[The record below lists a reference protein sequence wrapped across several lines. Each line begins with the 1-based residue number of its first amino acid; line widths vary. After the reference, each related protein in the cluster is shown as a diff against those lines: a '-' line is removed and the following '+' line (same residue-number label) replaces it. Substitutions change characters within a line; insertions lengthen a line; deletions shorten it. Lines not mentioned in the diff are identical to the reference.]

1 MKIFCCCCFANKSK
15 TTHGKNKN
23 KNTDLFINYMDFVV
37 VRTKINKNKIVIFFR
52 MLGPCSYLTDRA
64 SNNTSA
70 ALTIQKPRS
79 TQRPTY

>member
-1 MKIFCCCCFANKSK
+1 LLIKAKQQ
-15 TTHGKNKN
+15 HGKNQN
-23 KNTDLFINYMDFVV
+23 KNTDLLINCMDFVV
-37 VRTKINKNKIVIFFR
+37 VRTKINKNKIVNLFR
-52 MLGPCSYLTDRA
+52 MLGPCPYLTDRA